1 MKKKNKRGAGAGHRA
16 EQLHTAAA
24 AAFRKDKKKQVGFKA
39 DFSTVR

>member
-1 MKKKNKRGAGAGHRA
+1 MRKKNKRGAGAGHRA
-16 EQLHTAAA
+16 EQLHTAA